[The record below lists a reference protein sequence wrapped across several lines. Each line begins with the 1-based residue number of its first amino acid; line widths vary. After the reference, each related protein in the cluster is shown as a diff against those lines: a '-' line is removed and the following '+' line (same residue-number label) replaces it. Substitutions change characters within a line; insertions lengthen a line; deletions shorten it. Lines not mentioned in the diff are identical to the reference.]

1 MRAQQTQLHLVP
13 SLEDF
18 IRVRRR
24 CIAVCPMVKTLDQRI
39 AHQRDLVDKILS
51 KYNITI
57 DQIRTIPIK
66 EIGQQPIEIQLCY
79 HILRD
84 CDYIDSLR

>member
-1 MRAQQTQLHLVP
+1 MQAQQTKLHLVP
-13 SLEDF
+13 SLEHL

-39 AHQRDLVDKILS
+39 AQQRDLVDKILS
-51 KYNITI
+51 KFNITV
-57 DQIRTIPIK
+57 DQIK
-66 EIGQQPIEIQLCY
+66 AVSLKDIGQQPIEIQLCY